1 MRNPDLRDDVAA
13 IGTRA
18 GRTEVVAPDAFVDR
32 GPFDVVLELIGAP
45 NIASDLDA
53 LAVGGRIVVIG
64 LGGGANAEL
73 NLLTLMG
80 EARPHPRLG
89 AARLARSRRRPAAVQ
104 LVEAH
109 VLPFLRD
116 DEHVAPGPGGGH
128 VPDGEAEAAY
138 DRFVAGGKLGKIV
151 LTSD

>member
-1 MRNPDLRDDVAA
+1 MSTA
-13 IGTRA
+13 IGARA
-18 GRTEVVAPDAFVDR
+18 GRTAVVAPEEFVDR

-45 NIASDLDA
+45 NIGSDLDA

-64 LGGGANAEL
+64 VGGGVNAEL
-73 NLLTLMG
+73 NLLTLMDKRG
-80 EARPHPRLG
+80 RIHASRLRPRPLEERAR
-89 AARLARSRRRPAAVQ
+89 AVQ

-116 DEHVAPGPGGGH
+116 DGPSLQVPVAATYPMS
-128 VPDGEAEAAY
+128 EAEAAY

-151 LTSD
+151 LTGD